1 MLTNRFV
8 TVQLPVLTY
17 GKLMSLSQKKN
28 KKIKYYSSDNV
39 LGEFYKA
46 LATGDPSGTLKRVHI
61 PRSDVFY
68 VREAYYQHSGN
79 WETLDRIERCMYL
92 EGMLSENDVLDPDRK
107 RDWEEQAD

>member
-1 MLTNRFV
+1 
-8 TVQLPVLTY
+8 
-17 GKLMSLSQKKN
+17 MSPLKAKQKN
-28 KKIKYYSSDNV
+28 KKIKYYSSDDV

-46 LATGDPSGTLKRVHI
+46 LATGDPSNTLKRVHI

-92 EGMLSENDVLDPDRK
+92 EGMLTANDVLDPDRK
-107 RDWEEQAD
+107 RDWE